1 MSKNAK
7 KITLLEARIAEL
19 EAEMRTALQKKS
31 SGKVAFNVPDC
42 IRTIADLRKD
52 ISNLK

>member
-7 KITLLEARIAEL
+7 KITVLESRIVEL
-19 EAEMRTALQKKS
+19 EAGMKTALQKKS
-31 SGKVAFNVPDC
+31 SGKVAFDVPGC
-42 IRTIADLRKD
+42 LRKIADLRKD